1 MESVLT
7 GAGIGGGISPAL
19 CLCRDSL
26 KMGDKDP
33 VIIVSE
39 QGKTNAPVLFSECL
53 SSLQQE
59 ALQPLGKSTFSY
71 EPVRRGKENQD
82 GTS

>member
-19 CLCRDSL
+19 CLCCDSL

-39 QGKTNAPVLFSECL
+39 QGKTNARVLFSEC
-53 SSLQQE
+53 SCNLQQE
-59 ALQPLGKSTFSY
+59 VLQPLGKPIFLIN
-71 EPVRRGKENQD
+71 P
-82 GTS
+82 